1 MFPEHGNTLL
11 ISGHRI
17 QSIFSTSIDTNRS
30 QPRITT
36 VIKQRVRYAIH
47 KGWLDSRNS
56 PGIAIDLAFCF
67 IKSLWPGN
75 EHRQCENVSRAGG
88 LESPV
93 TRFVVQKRI
102 SARHRPGNTSSTH
115 RRSIRCLAESAQNI
129 DQSFSPFSGSQNREK
144 FLNKYNRNGVFTAK
158 DLKPLA
164 LTQTPRSNLHFS
176 QHALQKITNQYRFK
190 YTIAHVLTFSRH
202 SREPRER
209 VAPDAPC
216 LRSAAGR
223 PGSRSSRDRYS
234 TGDHPW
240 QRTRP

>member
-1 MFPEHGNTLL
+1 M
-11 ISGHRI
+11 
-17 QSIFSTSIDTNRS
+17 
-30 QPRITT
+30 
-36 VIKQRVRYAIH
+36 
-47 KGWLDSRNS
+47 
-56 PGIAIDLAFCF
+56 
-67 IKSLWPGN
+67 
-75 EHRQCENVSRAGG
+75 
-88 LESPV
+88 
-93 TRFVVQKRI
+93 
-102 SARHRPGNTSSTH
+102 
-115 RRSIRCLAESAQNI
+115 
-129 DQSFSPFSGSQNREK
+129 
-144 FLNKYNRNGVFTAK
+144 NKYNRNGVFTAK
-158 DLKPLA
+158 DRKPLA

-176 QHALQKITNQYRFK
+176 RHTLQKITKQYRFK